1 MPDYRQSL
9 MYKEAMEAPDAV
21 ARLVHESALAIAN
34 VARALQ
40 QNPPTMVITCARGS
54 SDHAAT
60 FAKYL
65 IETRLG
71 WVTASAAPSVR
82 SVYRAD
88 LHIPAGSLFIAI
100 SQSGASPD
108 LIESLRYAR
117 TKGARTLA
125 IVNAPDSP
133 LAHAAD
139 WTISLCAG
147 PEISVAATKSYITS
161 LAAVAALVHGVQ
173 AAATDGP
180 APSPLLKLPAALR
193 AAQALDWSP
202 LADAL
207 QYAKNMLVL
216 GRGAGFGVA
225 QEAALKL
232 KETCGIH
239 AEAFSTA
246 ELRHGPMAL
255 AATGVPMLIFR
266 PDDAAAAGVDA
277 LIADLVAMRSQPF
290 VIGPCPDG
298 ARELP
303 HISADPLI
311 APIVQI
317 QSFYLMVAQL
327 AFARG
332 LNPDVPPLLKKVTE
346 TI

>member
-21 ARLVHESALAIAN
+21 ARLIQESARAIAN

-60 FAKYL
+60 FAKYC

-88 LHIPAGSLFIAI
+88 LHIPAGCLFIAI

-108 LIESLRYAR
+108 LVESLRYAR

-125 IVNAPDSP
+125 IVNVPDSP
-133 LAHAAD
+133 LAQAAD

-147 PEISVAATKSYITS
+147 PEKSVAATKSYICS
-161 LAAVAALVHGVQ
+161 LAAIAALVHGVQ

-207 QYAKNMLVL
+207 QYAKIMLVL

-277 LIADLVAMRSQPF
+277 LIGDLVAMRSQPF

-298 ARELP
+298 ARALP

>member
-65 IETRLG
+65 LETRLG

-161 LAAVAALVHGVQ
+161 LAAIAALVHGVQ

-225 QEAALKL
+225 HEAALKL

-277 LIADLVAMRSQPF
+277 LIADLVATRSQPF
-290 VIGPCPDG
+290 VVGPCPGG

-303 HISADPLI
+303 RIKADPLI

-317 QSFYLMVAQL
+317 QSFYLMVARL

-346 TI
+346 TT